1 MAPRGSTA
9 EGGTMTST
17 KSASHSTSWLRATPL
32 AALVAV
38 LALVAAGIHSTAPAT
53 QEAPAAEFATLA
65 AMVAAQDSGDF
76 FLKVDGIEGTSV
88 RDGHEDE
95 IEFSSMKW
103 GVSNGAANGSSAGK
117 PVFANLALATESTG
131 KAGPPLMQAAA
142 SGQVITQAIFSARRT
157 IEGETSDFLVI
168 TLSDVIVS
176 SYRMS
181 DSGMAKEEIELS
193 FSKIVIDYDDGTAR
207 AGWDLKA
214 GKPA

>member
-1 MAPRGSTA
+1 M
-9 EGGTMTST
+9 
-17 KSASHSTSWLRATPL
+17 

-38 LALVAAGIHSTAPAT
+38 LAVIVAGVYSAVPAT
-53 QEAPAAEFATLA
+53 QETTAADFATLA
-65 AMVAAQDSGDF
+65 GMVAAQDSGDF
-76 FLKVDGIEGTSV
+76 FLKVDGIEGDSV
-88 RDGHEDE
+88 RDGHEGE
-95 IEFSSMKW
+95 IEFSSMEW

-117 PVFANLALATESTG
+117 PVFANLALATASTG

-142 SGQVITQAIFSARRT
+142 SGKIIKQAMFSARRT

-176 SYRMS
+176 SYRIS
-181 DSGMAKEEIELS
+181 DSGMAREEIELS

-214 GKPA
+214 GRPA

>member
-1 MAPRGSTA
+1 
-9 EGGTMTST
+9 MTST
-17 KSASHSTSWLRATPL
+17 RSVPCWASWLRMTPL

-38 LALVAAGIHSTAPAT
+38 LAVIAAGVHSTAPAAR
-53 QEAPAAEFATLA
+53 EATAADFAALA
-65 AMVAAQDSGDF
+65 GIVAAQDSGDF
-76 FLKVDGIEGTSV
+76 FLKVDGIEGSSV
-88 RDGHEDE
+88 RDGHEGE

-117 PVFANLALATESTG
+117 PVFANLALGSASTG

-142 SGQVITQAIFSARRT
+142 SGQVIKQAIFSARRT
-157 IEGETSDFLVI
+157 IDGETSDFLVI

-176 SYRMS
+176 SYRIS
-181 DSGMAKEEIELS
+181 DSGIAKEEIELS
-193 FSKIVIDYDDGTAR
+193 FSKIVIDYDNGTAR

>member
-1 MAPRGSTA
+1 MSSTRSVPRPAPR
-9 EGGTMTST
+9 
-17 KSASHSTSWLRATPL
+17 LRTTPL

-38 LALVAAGIHSTAPAT
+38 LAMIVAGVYSTAPAT
-53 QEAPAAEFATLA
+53 KEATAADFATLA
-65 AMVAAQDSGDF
+65 GIVAAQDSGDF
-76 FLKVDGIEGTSV
+76 FLKVDGIEGDSA
-88 RDGHEDE
+88 RDGHEGE

-142 SGQVITQAIFSARRT
+142 SGKLIKQATFSARRT

-181 DSGMAKEEIELS
+181 DSGMAREEIELS
-193 FSKIVIDYDDGTAR
+193 FSKIVIDYDNGTAR

-214 GKPA
+214 GKPAQ

>member
-1 MAPRGSTA
+1 MA
-9 EGGTMTST
+9 EGVIMTSARNVPRVT
-17 KSASHSTSWLRATPL
+17 PRLRATPI

-38 LALVAAGIHSTAPAT
+38 LAVVLAGFHQTAPPT
-53 QEAPAAEFATLA
+53 QEATAADFATLA
-65 AMVAAQDSGDF
+65 GLVAAQDSGDF
-76 FLKVDGIEGTSV
+76 FLKVDGIKGSSV

-103 GVSNGAANGSSAGK
+103 GVSNGATNGSSAGK
-117 PVFANLALATESTG
+117 PVFANLALGTVSTG

-142 SGQVITQAIFSARRT
+142 SGQIIKQVTFSARRT

-176 SYRMS
+176 SYQVS
-181 DSGMAKEEIELS
+181 DTGTAKEQIELS
-193 FSKIVIDYDDGTAR
+193 FSKIVVDYEQGTAR

-214 GKPA
+214 GRPA

>member
-1 MAPRGSTA
+1 
-9 EGGTMTST
+9 MTST
-17 KSASHSTSWLRATPL
+17 RSVSRSASWLRTTPL

-38 LALVAAGIHSTAPAT
+38 LAVIVAGVHSTAPVTREAT
-53 QEAPAAEFATLA
+53 AADFAALA
-65 AMVAAQDSGDF
+65 GIVAAQDSGDF
-76 FLKVDGIEGTSV
+76 FLKVDGIEGSSV
-88 RDGHEDE
+88 RDGHEGE

-117 PVFANLALATESTG
+117 PVFANLALASASTG

-142 SGQVITQAIFSARRT
+142 SGQVIKQAVFSARRT

-176 SYRMS
+176 SYRIS

>member
-1 MAPRGSTA
+1 M
-9 EGGTMTST
+9 
-17 KSASHSTSWLRATPL
+17 
-32 AALVAV
+32 AALIAALAV
-38 LALVAAGIHSTAPAT
+38 IAAGIHSATPAT
-53 QEAPAAEFATLA
+53 PEATAADFTTLA
-65 AMVAAQDSGDF
+65 GMVAAQDSGDF
-76 FLKVDGIEGTSV
+76 FLKVDGIEGNSV

-117 PVFANLALATESTG
+117 PVFANFALASASTG

-142 SGQVITQAIFSARRT
+142 SGMVIKEATFAARRT

-176 SYRMS
+176 SYQIS
-181 DSGMAKEEIELS
+181 DSGTSKEEIELS